1 MSVTVMFSYFYQ
13 KILYVLLCN
22 TVLYWF
28 TKKYYGSRVLSVIQE
43 NTMPVEYFQFTKEY
57 YTSKVF
63 LVLQDNTIPSARV
76 C

>member
-1 MSVTVMFSYFYQ
+1 MFCFV
-13 KILYVLLCN
+13 ILYSTGLQ
-22 TVLYWF
+22 
-28 TKKYYGSRVLSVIQE
+28 KKYYGSRVLSVIQE